1 MRLRI
6 PSRLNP
12 VGGVADFIE
21 AFKQPTPYRWPIL
34 ALSAACTFTLI
45 YWITQERV
53 IGLPPAPEVTYIST
67 FAEGRTDAEI
77 RASNIENQEYQDR
90 VRAEQARRDELV
102 REMYRDLGRATG
114 LDVEA
119 MEAEIERDRAEEEAA
134 QAEMAERVREGLES
148 DSQE

>member
-1 MRLRI
+1 MRLRL

-12 VGGVADFIE
+12 ADGVADFIQ
-21 AFKQPTPYRWPIL
+21 AFRQPTPYRWPIL
-34 ALSAACTFTLI
+34 GLSAACTFTLI

-67 FAEGRTDAEI
+67 FAEGRTDEEI
-77 RASNIENQEYQDR
+77 RATNIANQEYQDY
-90 VRAEQARRDELV
+90 VRAEQAKRDELV

-119 MEAEIERDRAEEEAA
+119 MEAEIERERAAKEAA
-134 QAEMAERVREGLES
+134 EAAMAERVRKGLENNPA
-148 DSQE
+148 Q